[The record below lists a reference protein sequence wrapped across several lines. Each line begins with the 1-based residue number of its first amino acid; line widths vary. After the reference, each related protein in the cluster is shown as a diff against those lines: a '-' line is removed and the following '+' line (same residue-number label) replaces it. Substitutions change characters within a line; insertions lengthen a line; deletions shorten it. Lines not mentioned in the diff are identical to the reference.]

1 MKIFIQK
8 SHNNKTK
15 VACILKGS
23 PKTLAPSALELPY
36 LNRRNLTVA
45 VRIIPYSLQVSFLMS
60 PRDSSSAIKHVF
72 YYIHTCLQKKKK
84 RKKKKSRC
92 FQDHFIGWMLAKQ
105 SQNKSRHWSL
115 LNFWAEVIVLCGSC
129 SLYAL
134 ILQCVSP
141 LRVQDT
147 IWFAEEVL
155 SKLQVV
161 NHYF

>member
-36 LNRRNLTVA
+36 LNRRNLTMA

-60 PRDSSSAIKHVF
+60 PRGSSSAIKHVF

-84 RKKKKSRC
+84 KKEKKKADVSKTILLDECWLNKAKTNPATDLSWTSGRRSLC
-92 FQDHFIGWMLAKQ
+92 STAHVPCMCSSFSVLA
-105 SQNKSRHWSL
+105 L
-115 LNFWAEVIVLCGSC
+115 
-129 SLYAL
+129 
-134 ILQCVSP
+134 
-141 LRVQDT
+141 
-147 IWFAEEVL
+147 
-155 SKLQVV
+155 
-161 NHYF
+161 